1 MPEID
6 AHSWKN
12 KPLVLLE
19 FRWPSGAKA
28 PRGGWLVSCKNGAVL
43 RVSIGLY
50 GCHVG
55 RSVVAVDL
63 ASRFDKWESM
73 LLDRVYPAF
82 LPPRSLHSCAHCAS
96 PGVAHGRGWLVSSGW
111 IILSALLPRASLMLA
126 ICWSTL
132 HVSSHVCIR
141 ALPENF
147 LPLIYPPAV
156 PFFHSRS

>member
-73 LLDRVYPAF
+73 LLDRVYPVFCHHGHSIHVPIVPALGWPMAEAGWCPVAGLF
-82 LPPRSLHSCAHCAS
+82 CLLCYLGPLLCWRFAGLPFTSPPMCAS
-96 PGVAHGRGWLVSSGW
+96 GLCLRISCL
-111 IILSALLPRASLMLA
+111 
-126 ICWSTL
+126 
-132 HVSSHVCIR
+132 
-141 ALPENF
+141 
-147 LPLIYPPAV
+147 
-156 PFFHSRS
+156 